1 MTAFSLEH
9 NSILHHVTGKSI
21 YLNDIPLPSG
31 SLHAFPYY
39 SKIAH
44 GKIISINC
52 HQARQLQGVKAIINY
67 QDIPGKNQMG
77 PVVHDELCLAED
89 QVEFVGQVIAL
100 IAADSREIATRAA
113 ALIEVEYE
121 EIASVV
127 LVKKAI
133 EKGVMLKPV
142 RKMETGNIEEG
153 FRNSDHQLEGAFY
166 SNGQEHWYL
175 ETQTA
180 LCIPQEGKEIKVY
193 SSTQHPSETQAI
205 VAEVLGLPKHA
216 VEVEV
221 KRMGG
226 AFGGKET
233 QANHVA
239 AWTALLARY
248 TGKPVKMHLD
258 RDTDQIITGKRHAFY
273 SEYKVGFDAQGK
285 IDALEVKLHS
295 NGGASLDLSMAIM
308 ERALFHL
315 DNAYYIPNLKVMGH
329 AWKTNQPPNTAFRGF
344 GAPQSIAL
352 IENIIDRIARQLQKD
367 SIDLRALNFYGKED
381 QNTTHYG
388 QKIGPNPLEEMLTE
402 ILDSSQYLQR
412 RKAIHLFNDQNK
424 WKKRGMSLV
433 PVKFG
438 ISFTTSFLNQA
449 GALVH
454 IYQDGS
460 VMVNHGG
467 TEMGQGLHTKIR
479 QIAADTLG
487 VSADRVL
494 VSATNTSKVP
504 NTSATAAS
512 SGTDLNGK
520 AVENACL
527 MLKARMEEAFKL
539 KFPNEI
545 GNLAF
550 ENNQVKSEGEQMSFQ
565 ELSLY
570 AYLQQISLSSTGFY
584 KTPDIH
590 FDRDKG
596 KGKPFHYFAYGMS
609 ISEVELDVFTGRH
622 ELLRTDIL
630 HDVGDSINPMID
642 KGQIEGA
649 FVQGLGWVTTEELR
663 YDEKGHLL
671 THSPDTYKIPTIDD
685 IPRDFRVAFT
695 KNTANPNNIK
705 RSKAVGEPPFVHG
718 LSVWLAL
725 KDAVSAVF
733 HHEKEPGLSIPATH
747 EAIVLCIER
756 MKDQDSSSS

>member
-1 MTAFSLEH
+1 MASSLAH
-9 NSILHHVTGKSI
+9 NSILHHVTGKSVYI
-21 YLNDIPLPSG
+21 NDIPLPEG
-31 SLHAFPYY
+31 SLHAFPFY
-39 SKIAH
+39 SSIPH
-44 GKIISINC
+44 GRIVSINC
-52 HQARQLQGVKAIINY
+52 HEARKLKGVHSIMNY
-67 QDIPGKNQMG
+67 TEIPGVNQMG
-77 PVVHDELCLAED
+77 PVVHDEVCLAED
-89 QVEFVGQVIAL
+89 YVEFVGQVIAL
-100 IAADSREIATRAA
+100 IAAESREIAKKASL
-113 ALIEVEYE
+113 LIDIEYE
-121 EIASVV
+121 ELESVV
-127 LVKKAI
+127 LVKRAI
-133 EKGVMLKPV
+133 EKGVMLKPA

-153 FRNSDHQLEGAFY
+153 LKGSALQLEGEFY

-180 LCIPQEGKEIKVY
+180 LCIPLEGKEMKVF

-205 VAEVLGLPKHA
+205 VAEVLGIPRHMI
-216 VEVEV
+216 EVEV

-233 QANHVA
+233 QANHIA
-239 AWTALLARY
+239 AWTALLARK

-273 SEYKVGFDAQGK
+273 SEYKVGFDEEGILQ
-285 IDALEVKLHS
+285 ALDVKLHS
-295 NGGASLDLSMAIM
+295 NGGAALDLSMAIM
-308 ERALFHL
+308 ERALFHM
-315 DNAYYIPNLKVMGH
+315 DNAYYIPNLKVLGH

-344 GAPQSIAL
+344 GGPQSIAL
-352 IENIIDRIARQLQKD
+352 IENIIDRIARQLKID
-367 SIDLRALNFYGKED
+367 SSVIRRRNFYSSGEK
-381 QNTTHYG
+381 NITHYD
-388 QKIGPNPLEEMLTE
+388 QKLGKNPLAAIYEEIMETAE
-402 ILDSSQYLQR
+402 YEKR
-412 RKAIHLFNDQNK
+412 RKDINDFNGQNK

-479 QIAADTLG
+479 QVAADTFG
-487 VSADRVL
+487 ISAEKVL
-494 VSATNTSKVP
+494 ISATNTSKVP

-527 MLKARMEEAFKL
+527 TLKKRLEDAFFEKFELHHSEEIIFENNHISAGKARMSFGELVMHSYLE
-539 KFPNEI
+539 
-545 GNLAF
+545 
-550 ENNQVKSEGEQMSFQ
+550 QV
-565 ELSLY
+565 
-570 AYLQQISLSSTGFY
+570 SLSSTGY
-584 KTPDIH
+584 YRTPDIK
-590 FDRDKG
+590 FDREKG
-596 KGKPFHYFAYGMS
+596 KGTPFYYFAYGMS
-609 ISEVELDVFTGRH
+609 VSEVELDVFTGKH

-630 HDVGDSINPMID
+630 HDVGESINPLID

-671 THSPDTYKIPTIDD
+671 THSPDTYKIPTMDD
-685 IPRDFRVAFT
+685 IPKDFRVAFT
-695 KNTANPNNIK
+695 KDTANPNNIK
-705 RSKAVGEPPFVHG
+705 RSKAVGEPPFMHG

-725 KDAVSAVF
+725 KDAISAAYD
-733 HHEKEPGLSIPATH
+733 HQKEPQLDIPATH
-747 EAIVLCIER
+747 EAIVLCLEA
-756 MKDQDSSSS
+756 MKE

>member
-1 MTAFSLEH
+1 MASSLAH
-9 NSILHHVTGKSI
+9 NSILHHVTGNSV
-21 YLNDIPLPSG
+21 YVNDIPLPTG
-31 SLHAFPYY
+31 SLHAYPFY
-39 SKIAH
+39 SSIPH
-44 GKIISINC
+44 GKIVSINC
-52 HQARQLQGVKAIINY
+52 HEARKIKGVQCIINHT
-67 QDIPGKNQMG
+67 DIPGENQMG
-77 PVVHDELCLAED
+77 PVVHDEVCLAID
-89 QVEFVGQVIAL
+89 HVEFVGQVIAL
-100 IAADSREIATRAA
+100 IAAESREIAVKAA
-113 ALIEVEYE
+113 QLIDVEFE
-121 EIASVV
+121 ELDSVV
-127 LVKKAI
+127 LVKRAI
-133 EKGVMLKPV
+133 EKGVMLKPA
-142 RKMETGNIEEG
+142 RKIETGNIEQGLKESVFQMDG
-153 FRNSDHQLEGAFY
+153 EFY

-180 LCIPQEGKEIKVY
+180 LCIPMEGQEMKVY

-205 VAEVLGLPKHA
+205 VAEVLGIPRHLI
-216 VEVEV
+216 EVEV

-233 QANHVA
+233 QANHIA
-239 AWTALLARY
+239 AWTALLTRK

-273 SEYKVGFDAQGK
+273 SEYKVGFNEEGILQ
-285 IDALEVKLHS
+285 ALDVKLHS
-295 NGGASLDLSMAIM
+295 NGGAALDLSMAIM
-308 ERALFHL
+308 ERALFHM
-315 DNAYYIPNLKVMGH
+315 DNAYYIPNLKVLGH

-344 GAPQSIAL
+344 GGPQSIAL
-352 IENIIDRIARQLQKD
+352 IENIIDRIARQLNVD
-367 SIDLRALNFYGKED
+367 SSEIRRRNFYSTGTK
-381 QNTTHYG
+381 NITHYD
-388 QKIGPNPLEEMLTE
+388 QEIGPNPLADIYNELMKSA
-402 ILDSSQYLQR
+402 DYKQR
-412 RKAIHLFNDQNK
+412 RKAIIDFNKKNK

-467 TEMGQGLHTKIR
+467 TEMGQGLHTKMR
-479 QIAADTLG
+479 QVAADTFG
-487 VSADRVL
+487 ISAEKVL
-494 VSATNTSKVP
+494 ISATNTSKVP

-527 MLKARMEEAFKL
+527 SLKKRLEDAFSEKFDLQQSEEILFEKGFVSAGQARISFSGL
-539 KFPNEI
+539 
-545 GNLAF
+545 
-550 ENNQVKSEGEQMSFQ
+550 VMS
-565 ELSLY
+565 S
-570 AYLQQISLSSTGFY
+570 YLQQISLSSTGFY
-584 KTPDIH
+584 KTPDIK
-590 FDRDKG
+590 FDREKG
-596 KGKPFHYFAYGMS
+596 KGTPFYYFTFGMS
-609 ISEVELDVFTGRH
+609 ISEVELDVFTGKH

-630 HDVGDSINPMID
+630 HDVGESINPLID

-685 IPRDFRVAFT
+685 IPKDFRVAFT
-695 KNTANPNNIK
+695 KDTANPNNIK

-725 KDAVSAVF
+725 KDAISAVYE
-733 HHEKEPGLSIPATH
+733 HQKEPPLDIPATH
-747 EAIVLCIER
+747 EAIVLCLEQ
-756 MKDQDSSSS
+756 MKKYD

>member
-1 MTAFSLEH
+1 MASSLAH

-21 YLNDIPLPSG
+21 YINDIPIPEG
-31 SLHAFPYY
+31 SLHAFPFY
-39 SKIAH
+39 SSIPH
-44 GKIISINC
+44 GRIISVNC
-52 HQARQLQGVKAIINY
+52 HEARKLKGVHTIINY
-67 QDIPGKNQMG
+67 KDIPGVNQMG
-77 PVVHDELCLAED
+77 PVAHDEVCLAED
-89 QVEFVGQVIAL
+89 KVEFVGQVIAL
-100 IAADSREIATRAA
+100 IAAETRAIATKAA
-113 ALIEVEYE
+113 KLIEIQYE
-121 EIASVV
+121 ELESVV
-127 LVKKAI
+127 LVKRAI
-133 EKGVMLKPV
+133 ENGILLKPV
-142 RKMETGNIEEG
+142 RKIETGNIAKGFEE
-153 FRNSDHQLEGAFY
+153 SQLKLEGEFY

-180 LCIPQEGKEIKVY
+180 LCIPQEGKEMKVF

-205 VAEVLGLPKHA
+205 IAEVLGIPRHL

-239 AWTALLARY
+239 AWTALLARK

-273 SEYKVGFDAQGK
+273 SEYEVGFDSKGFLK
-285 IDALEVKLHS
+285 ALDVKLHS
-295 NGGASLDLSMAIM
+295 NGGAALDLSMAIM
-308 ERALFHL
+308 ERALFHM
-315 DNAYYIPNLKVMGH
+315 DNAYYISNLKVLGH

-352 IENIIDRIARQLQKD
+352 IENIIDRIARHIKKD
-367 SIDLRALNFYGKED
+367 PAEIRALNFYGKED
-381 QNTTHYG
+381 RNYTHYG
-388 QKIGPNPLEEMLTE
+388 QTIGPNPLKEMFEEIMN
-402 ILDSSQYLQR
+402 SSDYKIR
-412 RKAIHLFNDQNK
+412 RAAINEFNEQNK
-424 WKKRGMSLV
+424 WKKKGMSLS

-460 VMVNHGG
+460 VMINHGG
-467 TEMGQGLHTKIR
+467 TEMGQGLHTKMR
-479 QIAADTLG
+479 EIAADTLG
-487 VSADRVL
+487 ISPNMVL

-527 MLKARMEEAFKL
+527 ILKARLEEAFRL
-539 KFPNEI
+539 KFPSSQEEIIFSDNYLQSGQEKVLFNE
-545 GNLAF
+545 LAF
-550 ENNQVKSEGEQMSFQ
+550 FAYFNQMS
-565 ELSLY
+565 LST
-570 AYLQQISLSSTGFY
+570 TGYY
-584 KTPDIH
+584 KTPNIH
-590 FDRDKG
+590 FDREKG
-596 KGKPFHYFAYGMS
+596 KGTPFYYYAYGMS
-609 ISEVELDVFTGRH
+609 VSEVELDIFTGRH

-630 HDVGDSINPMID
+630 HDVGESINPLID
-642 KGQIEGA
+642 RGQIEGA

-685 IPRDFRVAFT
+685 IPKDFRVSFT

-705 RSKAVGEPPFVHG
+705 RSKAVGEPPFIHG

-733 HHEKEPGLSIPATH
+733 NHEKEPELAIPATH
-747 EAIVLCIER
+747 EAIVLCIEK
-756 MKDQDSSSS
+756 MKQSV

>member
-1 MTAFSLEH
+1 MMSDSSLEH
-9 NSILHHVTGKSI
+9 NSILHHVTGKSV
-21 YLNDIPLPSG
+21 YVNDIPMPAG
-31 SLHAFPYY
+31 SLHAYPFY

-44 GKIISINC
+44 GNIISINC
-52 HQARQLQGVKAIINY
+52 HQARQLRGVHSIINY
-67 QDIPGKNQMG
+67 TNIPGKNQMG
-77 PVVHDELCLAED
+77 PIVRDEPCLVENK
-89 QVEFVGQVIAL
+89 VEFVGQVIAL
-100 IAADSREIATRAA
+100 IAADSREIAARAA
-113 ALIEVEYE
+113 LLIEVEYE
-121 EIASVV
+121 ELESVV

-133 EKGVMLKPV
+133 ERGVLLKPA
-142 RKMETGNIEEG
+142 RKMETGKVEEALKDSEHIFKG
-153 FRNSDHQLEGAFY
+153 EFY

-180 LCIPQEGKEIKVY
+180 LCIPQEGKEMKVY
-193 SSTQHPSETQAI
+193 SSTQHPSETQSI
-205 VAEVLGLPKHA
+205 VADVLGIPKHL

-233 QANHVA
+233 QANHIA
-239 AWTALLARY
+239 AWTALLAQHI
-248 TGKPVKMHLD
+248 GKPVKMHLD

-273 SEYKVGFDAQGK
+273 SEYEVGFDHKGK
-285 IDALEVKLHS
+285 IEALDVKLHS

-315 DNAYYIPNLKVMGH
+315 DNAYYIPNLKVQGH

-352 IENIIDRIARQLQKD
+352 IENIIDRISRQLKMD
-367 SIDLRALNFYGKED
+367 SSSIRALNFYGEEGRD
-381 QNTTHYG
+381 ITHYG
-388 QKIGPNPLEEMLTE
+388 QKIGANPLQEMHAE
-402 ILDSSQYLQR
+402 IMDSSEYHKR
-412 RKAIHLFNDQNK
+412 REAIELFNKQNR
-424 WKKRGMSLV
+424 WKKRGMSMV

-438 ISFTTSFLNQA
+438 IAFTTSFLNQA

-467 TEMGQGLHTKIR
+467 TEMGQGLHTKMR

-487 VSADRVL
+487 ISTDKVL

-520 AVENACL
+520 AVEKACL
-527 MLKARMEEAFKL
+527 TLKSRLEESFRL
-539 KFPNEI
+539 KFPHEKGAI
-545 GNLAF
+545 TF
-550 ENNQVKSEGEQMSFQ
+550 EKGHVKSGMEHASFR
-565 ELSLY
+565 EISLF
-570 AYLQQISLSSTGFY
+570 AYLQQISLSTTGFY
-584 KTPDIH
+584 KTPDIY
-590 FDRDKG
+590 FDQEKAQ
-596 KGKPFHYFAYGMS
+596 GKPFHYYAYGLS
-609 ISEVELDVFTGRH
+609 VSEVELDVFTGYH

-630 HDVGDSINPMID
+630 HDVGESINPLID

-671 THSPDTYKIPTIDD
+671 THSPDTYKIPTMDD
-685 IPRDFRVAFT
+685 IPKDFRVKFT

-733 HHEKEPGLSIPATH
+733 NHEKEPDLSIPATH
-747 EAIVLCIER
+747 EAMVLCMER
-756 MKDQDSSSS
+756 MKG

>member
-1 MTAFSLEH
+1 MSTSSLEH

-21 YLNDIPLPSG
+21 FVNDIPLSAG
-31 SLHAFPYY
+31 SLHAFPFY

-52 HQARQLQGVKAIINY
+52 YEARQLQGVHCIINY
-67 QDIPGKNQMG
+67 TNIPGKNQMG
-77 PVVHDELCLAED
+77 PVVADEPCLAE
-89 QVEFVGQVIAL
+89 QEVEFVGQVIAL
-100 IAADSREIATRAA
+100 IAADSREIAVKAA
-113 ALIEVEYE
+113 DLIEVEYE
-121 EIASVV
+121 ELESVV

-133 EKGVMLKPV
+133 KKGVMLKPA
-142 RKMETGNIEEG
+142 RKIETGNVEAG
-153 FRNSDHQLEGAFY
+153 FKSSEFSFQGEFY

-180 LCIPQEGKEIKVY
+180 LCIPQEGKEMKVF

-205 VAEVLGLPKHA
+205 VAEVLGIPKHA

-239 AWTALLARY
+239 AWTALLAWH

-273 SEYKVGFDAQGK
+273 SEYKVGYDITGEIK
-285 IDALEVKLHS
+285 ALDVQLHS

-308 ERALFHL
+308 ERALFHM
-315 DNAYYIPNLKVMGH
+315 DNAYYIPNLKVLGNT
-329 AWKTNQPPNTAFRGF
+329 WKTNQPPNTAFRGF

-352 IENIIDRIARQLQKD
+352 IENIIDRIARLLQKD
-367 SIDLRALNFYGKED
+367 SAAIRAVNFYEKEEK
-381 QNTTHYG
+381 NTTHYG
-388 QKIGPNPLEEMLTE
+388 QNIGPNPLQEMFAE
-402 ILDSSQYLQR
+402 IMDSSEYLER
-412 RKAIHLFNDQNK
+412 REAIEKFNK
-424 WKKRGMSLV
+424 EHPWKKRGMSMV

-438 ISFTTSFLNQA
+438 ISFTTAFLNQA

-454 IYQDGS
+454 IYKDGS

-487 VSADRVL
+487 ISSHKIL
-494 VSATNTSKVP
+494 VTATNTSKVP

-520 AVENACL
+520 AVENACIS
-527 MLKARMEEAFKL
+527 LKTRLEEAFRL
-539 KFPNEI
+539 KFPHEKGEITFEKGQLISENEQ
-545 GNLAF
+545 N
-550 ENNQVKSEGEQMSFQ
+550 SFADIC
-565 ELSLY
+565 LY
-570 AYLQQISLSSTGFY
+570 AYLQQISLSTTGFY

-590 FDRDKG
+590 FDREKG

-609 ISEVELDVFTGRH
+609 ISEVELDVFTGQH
-622 ELLRTDIL
+622 DLLRTDIL
-630 HDVGDSINPMID
+630 HDVGASINPLLD

-649 FVQGLGWVTTEELR
+649 FVQGLGWVTMEELR
-663 YDEKGHLL
+663 YDDQGHLL

-695 KNTANPNNIK
+695 KNTANPHNIK
-705 RSKAVGEPPFVHG
+705 QSKAVGEPPFVHG

-725 KDAVSAVF
+725 KDAISAVF
-733 HHEKEPGLSIPATH
+733 DHKKEPDLSIPATH

-756 MKDQDSSSS
+756 MKG